1 MRRLLIAGLLAGTAL
16 VPPMSAFAAD
26 PAVYDAS
33 TVVATVN
40 GTPIT
45 LGNVIAMRDQLPEQ
59 YQNLPDETLM
69 TGIVQQLVDQALL
82 AETVSASPDSDP
94 LAVKLMLE
102 NERRGA
108 LAGRVAEATM
118 AEPVD
123 AAAVQAAY
131 DKQVADFQPKPEYDA
146 SHILVATEDAAKK
159 LFDEIKGGADF
170 AELAKANSTDG
181 SAQSGGELGW
191 FSAGQ
196 MVPEFETAVVALEP
210 GAVAG
215 PIQTQF
221 GWHIVKL
228 NAKRESAPP
237 PLDQVKPQIEAQLHQ
252 EALQAKLE
260 TLRGGAKIE
269 MSAEAVPATAI
280 RESDLVNKE

>member
-1 MRRLLIAGLLAGTAL
+1 MRSLLIAGLLAGTAL
-16 VPPMSAFAAD
+16 VPPMSALAAD
-26 PAVYDAS
+26 PVAYDAS

-45 LGNVIAMRDQLPEQ
+45 LGNVIVMRDQLPEQ
-59 YQNLPDETLM
+59 YKNLPDETLM

-82 AETVSASPDSDP
+82 SETVSTSAESDP

-123 AAAVQAAY
+123 PAAVQAAY
-131 DKQVADFQPKPEYDA
+131 DKQVADFKPAPEYDA
-146 SHILVATEDAAKK
+146 SHILVASEDEAKK
-159 LFDEIKGGADF
+159 LYDEIKGGADF
-170 AELAKANSTDG
+170 AEVAKANSTDG
-181 SAQSGGELGW
+181 SAQQGGELGW

-196 MVPEFETAVVALEP
+196 MVPEFEKAVVALEP

-228 NAKRESAPP
+228 NAKRDSAPP

-252 EALQAKLE
+252 QALQAKLE

-269 MSAEAVPATAI
+269 MSAEAVPAAAI